1 LNRQPCGKLVSEVGS
16 GMQRQAVHQLL
27 RSRYVVMSFGDV
39 DVTLTY
45 RLSYTV
51 ICLFAT
57 KRGKNLLCEMLF
69 NCCRI
74 GNCIVRRLGPKSTCL
89 QT

>member
-1 LNRQPCGKLVSEVGS
+1 
-16 GMQRQAVHQLL
+16 MQRQAVHQLL

-45 RLSYTV
+45 RLYYTV

-57 KRGKNLLCEMLF
+57 NKRGKNLLCEMLF
-69 NCCRI
+69 SCCRI
-74 GNCIVRRLGPKSTCL
+74 GNGIVR
-89 QT
+89 